1 MTKGEGRRARKRCV
15 GIACGPNGAA
25 ALVAVSAFLVFGLNN
40 TETSALPAYVMELGG
55 GPFVAG
61 LQNSLFVLVAVLLR
75 IPLERV
81 VERRGGRFAMILG
94 ALGYTLP
101 CLLMA
106 SCTELWQIVVL
117 RLAQA
122 LGLAAFQPSVS
133 QYLAASSPAP
143 VLGRH
148 LGIVR
153 FATTASLMVGPVS
166 VFPLIGEHGYGTFF
180 AVLAVAGACGA
191 AIACALPARRPA
203 AAPETPAS
211 EERRPNP
218 DDAGLPMTRR
228 QKALLLAGPFLLA
241 SGYSVVMN
249 FGQLLSRSVLAG
261 CNDGVLF
268 ACLSAGG
275 LAGSLVAGWAA
286 DRFGPK
292 RAVACTIAA
301 NGLGLLLMGTA
312 PGPLPVL
319 AGALLCGAG
328 YFGGIAT
335 LIAAAGTSLGGGAS
349 TFLARQQSGLD
360 LGMIVGGLAAGLMMQ
375 AGLPLAAAFSTAS
388 AAAAAAL
395 LAWGMM
401 YPRRKDA

>member
-1 MTKGEGRRARKRCV
+1 MTAKGEEEHARHRCIDV
-15 GIACGPNGAA
+15 IRGPNGTA
-25 ALVAVSAFLVFGLNN
+25 ALVAVAAFLVFGLNS

-55 GPFVAG
+55 GPFVAS
-61 LQNSLFVLVAVLLR
+61 LQNSLFVLIAVLLR

-81 VERRGGRFAMILG
+81 VVRRGCRFAMVLG
-94 ALGYTLP
+94 ALGYTVP
-101 CLLMA
+101 CLLLA
-106 SCTELWQIVVL
+106 GCSELWQVLSL

-133 QYLAASSPAP
+133 QYLTASSPSP

-166 VFPLIGEHGYGTFF
+166 VFPLIVEQGYGAFF
-180 AVLAVAGACGA
+180 TALAVVGACGT
-191 AIACALPARRPA
+191 AIACALPGRKPA
-203 AAPETPAS
+203 AASKRPAQAVPRS
-211 EERRPNP
+211 
-218 DDAGLPMTRR
+218 DASDAGSLQMR
-228 QKALLLAGPFLLA
+228 QKALLLIGPFLLA

-249 FGQLLSRSVLAG
+249 FGQLLSRSALAG
-261 CNDGVLF
+261 FNDGVLF
-268 ACLSAGG
+268 TCLSAGG
-275 LAGSLVAGWAA
+275 LVGSLAAGWAA

-301 NGLGLLLMGTA
+301 NGLGLLLMGIA
-312 PGPLPVL
+312 VGPLPVL
-319 AGALLCGAG
+319 TGSLLCGAG